1 MTNTHTHTHTHTHT
15 VEVVMDEQ
23 SSSSRCDFTFCL
35 LLEKIDPVLSS
46 TYLPRGKWA
55 FFPPHAPLWSLQGAL
70 CRQHDE
76 LLVKE
81 KLFPTGL
88 HNRHFTIE
96 EVIIMLTK
104 MGKKPRTKDF
114 QQYR

>member
-1 MTNTHTHTHTHTHT
+1 
-15 VEVVMDEQ
+15 MDEQ

-76 LLVKE
+76 LLMKE

-96 EVIIMLTK
+96 EVIIMITK